1 MSRRYA
7 VFGRF
12 LIYPLQHI
20 TELTNL
26 VHAIP
31 NVRYYIAAYDYY
43 HNGVFEYTQYCV
55 MSI

>member
-12 LIYPLQHI
+12 LIYPLQHTTEI
-20 TELTNL
+20 TDVVRAL
-26 VHAIP
+26 P
-31 NVRYYIAAYDYY
+31 NVRYYVDAYDVY
-43 HNGVFEYTQYCV
+43 HNHVYQYTRYCF

>member
-7 VFGRF
+7 EFGRF
-12 LIYPLQHI
+12 LIYPLQHT
-20 TELTNL
+20 TELTDL
-26 VHAIP
+26 VHALP

-43 HNGVFEYTQYCV
+43 HNGVFQYTRYCA